1 MKNGVGVTLIII
13 LIGSILHLSVSR
25 HFCEGKL
32 VASKIS
38 LSGNPAECGMKSSK
52 CNSPFSGTKFEIHC
66 CSNIVNTLEIADYY
80 FPSFSAISEYYQYMM
95 YYLYNP
101 SDYQLFASDY
111 DSSCHA
117 NHDPPGELLSSDIR
131 LPMICVFRF

>member
-1 MKNGVGVTLIII
+1 MKKGVGVILIII

-38 LSGNPAECGMKSSK
+38 LSGNPADCGMRSSG
-52 CNSPFSGTKFEIHC
+52 CNSPFSGAKFDIRC
-66 CSNIVNTLEIADYY
+66 CNNIVNSLVITGCYL
-80 FPSFSAISEYYQYMM
+80 PSFSGISEYYQYVM

-101 SDYQLFASDY
+101 SDYQLFASADH
-111 DSSCHA
+111 DSGYA
-117 NHDPPGELLSSDIR
+117 DHDPPGELISSSVR